1 MPEGGR
7 VIAGTARG
15 VRLEAPPSETRPLS
29 DRVKES
35 LFASLES
42 SGSLKGSF
50 LDLFAGSGAGG
61 IEALSRGAP
70 SATFVERDPK
80 AVRVIDVNLR
90 RAHLRASTADPALL
104 VERDVLD
111 FLREGRPAGAA
122 FSGVLADPPYAASV
136 LEQVLQLLSEKVSA
150 WLTPDALV
158 VAKHFWKHE
167 LPEHVG
173 ELVLTRKKRFGE
185 TMLSYYTRKRGSD
198 LGLWP

>member
-42 SGSLKGSF
+42 SDSLKGPF

-90 RAHLRASTADPALL
+90 RAHLRGSTVDAGQL
-104 VERDVLD
+104 VERDVIN
-111 FLREGRPAGAA
+111 FLREARPPGGA
-122 FSGVLADPPYAASV
+122 FSGVLADPPYAEPV
-136 LEQVLQLLSEKVSA
+136 LELVLQLLSERVSM
-150 WLTPDALV
+150 WLTPDAVV
-158 VAKHFWKHE
+158 VAKHFWRDE
-167 LPEHVG
+167 LPERVG
-173 ELVLTRKKRFGE
+173 ELVLVRKKRFGE
-185 TMLSYYTRKRGSD
+185 TMLSYYTRGA
-198 LGLWP
+198 